1 MLYRAVCFLKG
12 SAVVGVIKFEQSYG
26 GTGTR
31 IFGEIRGLTDGLHGF
46 HIHEWGDLTDGC
58 ESAGAHYNPFGAAHG
73 GLDTKIRH
81 LGDLGNVQSAG
92 GLCLVNIFV
101 PGLTLTGPY
110 SVVGRSLIVHAD
122 VDDCGQGF
130 HPLSKTTG
138 NSGARV
144 ACGVIGLAK

>member
-1 MLYRAVCFLKG
+1 MIHKAVCLLRAG
-12 SAVVGVIKFEQSYG
+12 GVSGVIKFEQSYG

-31 IFGEIRGLTDGLHGF
+31 VFGEIRGLTDGLHGF

-58 ESAGAHYNPFGAAHG
+58 ESAGAHYNPLGNAHG
-73 GLDTKIRH
+73 GLGTKIRH
-81 LGDLGNVQSAG
+81 LGDLGNVQSSG
-92 GLCLVNIFV
+92 GMCLVNIFV
-101 PGLTLTGPY
+101 AGLSLTGPY

-122 VDDCGQGF
+122 RDDLGEGG

-138 NSGARV
+138 NSGGRV